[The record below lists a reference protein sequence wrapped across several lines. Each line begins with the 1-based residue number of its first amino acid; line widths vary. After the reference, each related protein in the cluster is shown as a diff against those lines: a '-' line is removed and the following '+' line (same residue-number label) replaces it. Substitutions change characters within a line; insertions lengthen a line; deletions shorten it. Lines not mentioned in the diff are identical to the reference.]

1 MAFITR
7 RIFILSMIWRLGTL
21 ALNASDN
28 VCIPTKLLCD
38 HLKNPLGIDN
48 PNPRL
53 SWRLEDSRQ
62 GAKQT
67 AYQLWVGTDSLE
79 VAGNKGNKW
88 DTGKQLSDVMLLS
101 YKGESLQ
108 PFTKYYWK
116 IKVWD
121 KDGVS
126 STSEI
131 HSFETGMMH
140 VRNWQGAWISDWN
153 DMHYKPA
160 PYFRKV
166 FQAKK
171 KIKSARAYLAA
182 AGLFELYLNG
192 EKIGNHRLDPLYTRF
207 DRKNF
212 YLTFDVTSQLQE
224 GANAIGVLLGNGWYN
239 HQSIATWGFHHA
251 TWRNRPAFCMDLRV
265 AYEDGS
271 VEVIASDRDWK
282 TSSGALVFNSI

>member
-1 MAFITR
+1 MK
-7 RIFILSMIWRLGTL
+7 RILLFVS
-21 ALNASDN
+21 ALWMGAMSLFATDTT
-28 VCIPTKLLCD
+28 CFPHRLLCD
-38 HLKNPLGIDN
+38 YLENPLGIDN

-53 SWRLEDSRQ
+53 SWQLNDSRQ

-67 AYQLWVGTDSLE
+67 AFQIWVGTDSLGVVNE
-79 VAGNKGNKW
+79 KGNQW
-88 DTGKQLSDVMLLS
+88 NTGKQLSDKTLLS
-101 YKGESLQ
+101 YKGEALQ

-126 STSEI
+126 SHSAI
-131 HSFETGMMH
+131 HTFETGMMQMK
-140 VRNWQGAWISDWN
+140 NWQGAWIGDWH

-192 EKIGNHRLDPLYTRF
+192 EKIGHLMLPIKCRKVRMPL
-207 DRKNF
+207 
-212 YLTFDVTSQLQE
+212 
-224 GANAIGVLLGNGWYN
+224 
-239 HQSIATWGFHHA
+239 
-251 TWRNRPAFCMDLRV
+251 AFC
-265 AYEDGS
+265 
-271 VEVIASDRDWK
+271 
-282 TSSGALVFNSI
+282 

>member
-1 MAFITR
+1 MK
-7 RIFILSMIWRLGTL
+7 RILMLFMIFCVW
-21 ALNASDN
+21 ASVLNATEKI
-28 VCIPTKLLCD
+28 CTPTHLLCD
-38 HLKNPLGIDN
+38 YLKNPLGIDN

-53 SWRLEDSRQ
+53 SWRLDDNRL

-67 AYQLWVGTDSLE
+67 AYQLWVGTDSLDVVGE
-79 VAGNKGNKW
+79 KGNHW
-88 DTGKQLSDVMLLS
+88 DTGKQLSDEIRIS
-101 YKGESLQ
+101 YAGKALQ

-126 STSEI
+126 SSSKI
-131 HSFETGMMH
+131 HTFETGMMD
-140 VRNWQGAWISDWN
+140 VRNWQGAWIGDWH

-212 YLTFDVTSQLQE
+212 YLTFFL
-224 GANAIGVLLGNGWYN
+224 
-239 HQSIATWGFHHA
+239 
-251 TWRNRPAFCMDLRV
+251 
-265 AYEDGS
+265 
-271 VEVIASDRDWK
+271 
-282 TSSGALVFNSI
+282 